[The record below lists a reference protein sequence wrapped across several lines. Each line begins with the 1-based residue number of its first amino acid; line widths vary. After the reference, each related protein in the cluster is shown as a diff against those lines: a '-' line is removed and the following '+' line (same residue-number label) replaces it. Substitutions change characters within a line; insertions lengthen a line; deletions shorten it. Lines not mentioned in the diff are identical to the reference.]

1 METATKSSARTP
13 KVGDI
18 LVSSWGYGQT
28 NVDFYKVT
36 KLSPSGK
43 SITIQ
48 SIKSVTTETGFM
60 SGNSVPAVPHEVSDY
75 KGEPMTKRVNL
86 TNDGYSVSIASY
98 ASACLWD
105 GKPRYTSWYA

>member
-1 METATKSSARTP
+1 METITAAVTTP

-18 LVSSWGYGQT
+18 LVSSWGYDQT

-43 SITIQ
+43 SVTVVR
-48 SIKSVTTETGFM
+48 IKSAITEKGSM
-60 SGNSVPAVPHEVSDY
+60 SGTSVPAVPHEVSDY

-86 TNDGYSVSIASY
+86 TENGYNVTLTNYSGAY
-98 ASACLWD
+98 LWD